1 MPRKATKPKDPN
13 APKRALSSY
22 FLFSNERRA
31 VLQKKM
37 PEKKLTELS
46 KIISVEW
53 KELDEAKK
61 QKYAARAK
69 KDKDKYDEELAAYK
83 KTEDYEKFQQKLELW
98 KAQQKEQE
106 TVDEDGSAVK
116 KVSLPRKPKDPNMP
130 KRSASSYFLFG
141 NSVRA
146 RIKKENP
153 ELKVTEIAKLIGEEW
168 RQLSE
173 AEKKPF
179 DEEAKKLKA
188 QYHKKMEKYKGSKEE
203 AAYQKK
209 LKEWEEECQRRQ
221 EKAAASFAK
230 KRARES
236 GKKAP
241 SKKSGKSKK
250 KKRESMDEESE
261 SSSAESSES
270 ESDSASSSEDS
281 EMSSGSSGSESESES

>member
-13 APKRALSSY
+13 APKRALYASHSMQIPLWHTIKNNTFCLGDRSSY

-106 TVDEDGSAVK
+106 TVDEDGVNVK

-130 KRSASSYFLFG
+130 KRSAVCLHFIVFEHFVLNLSRELFVFSLCCG
-141 NSVRA
+141 V
-146 RIKKENP
+146 
-153 ELKVTEIAKLIGEEW
+153 V
-168 RQLSE
+168 
-173 AEKKPF
+173 
-179 DEEAKKLKA
+179 
-188 QYHKKMEKYKGSKEE
+188 
-203 AAYQKK
+203 
-209 LKEWEEECQRRQ
+209 
-221 EKAAASFAK
+221 
-230 KRARES
+230 
-236 GKKAP
+236 
-241 SKKSGKSKK
+241 
-250 KKRESMDEESE
+250 
-261 SSSAESSES
+261 
-270 ESDSASSSEDS
+270 
-281 EMSSGSSGSESESES
+281 